1 MKKSDKSQ
9 AGWVEWLCFAAYL
22 GFLLYLV
29 FFAEQFGRA
38 DSDRVYRYNLVPF
51 QEIRRYIRHFRAL
64 GIYSVINLAGNVAVF
79 IPFGMWLPILAA
91 PARKGYHLVFYTFL
105 LSLMIESVQ
114 LLFRVGSFDVD
125 DIFLNTLGG
134 LIGFILYR
142 FLNRDSGEGPERNG
156 GQKQRR
162 NGRIL

>member
-1 MKKSDKSQ
+1 MRKSDKSQ
-9 AGWVEWLCFAAYL
+9 AGWVEWLCFTAYL

-38 DSDRVYRYNLVPF
+38 DSDRIYRYNLVPF
-51 QEIRRYIRHFRAL
+51 REIGRYIRHFRAL

-79 IPFGMWLPILAA
+79 VPFGMWLPILAS

-105 LSLMIESVQ
+105 FSLMIESVQ

-142 FLNRDSGEGPERNG
+142 FLNRSEEKKSEKKTER
-156 GQKQRR
+156 K
-162 NGRIL
+162 

>member
-1 MKKSDKSQ
+1 MKRNDKSR
-9 AGWVEWLCFAAYL
+9 AGWVEWLCFTAYL

-51 QEIRRYIRHFRAL
+51 QEIGRYIRHFRAL

-79 IPFGMWLPILAA
+79 VPFGMWLPILAA
-91 PARKGYHLVFYTFL
+91 PARKGYHLEFYSFL
-105 LSLMIESVQ
+105 LSLMIETVQ

-125 DIFLNTLGG
+125 DILLNTLGG
-134 LIGFILYR
+134 LIGFILYW
-142 FLNRDSGEGPERNG
+142 FLNRRGGKKPEKTTE
-156 GQKQRR
+156 QK
-162 NGRIL
+162 

>member
-1 MKKSDKSQ
+1 MKKGDKSQ

-38 DSDRVYRYNLVPF
+38 ESDRVYRYNLVPF
-51 QEIRRYIRHFRAL
+51 QEIRRYIRYFHTL
-64 GIYSVINLAGNVAVF
+64 GIYAVINLAGNVAVF
-79 IPFGMWLPILAA
+79 VPFGMWLPILAV

-105 LSLMIESVQ
+105 FSLMIESVQ

-125 DIFLNTLGG
+125 DLFLNTLGG
-134 LIGFILYR
+134 LIGYILYC
-142 FLNRDSGEGPERNG
+142 FLKRRSEGGTE
-156 GQKQRR
+156 
-162 NGRIL
+162 

>member
-1 MKKSDKSQ
+1 MKKRDGSR
-9 AGWVEWLCFAAYL
+9 AGWTEWLCFTAYL

-51 QEIRRYIRHFRAL
+51 REISRYIRHFRAL

-79 IPFGMWLPILAA
+79 VPFGMWLPILAA

-134 LIGFILYR
+134 LIGFILYYL
-142 FLNRDSGEGPERNG
+142 LNRGAEKKSDSGAE
-156 GQKQRR
+156 QKQQ
-162 NGRIL
+162 NGRTL

>member
-1 MKKSDKSQ
+1 M
-9 AGWVEWLCFAAYL
+9 EWLCFTAYL

-38 DSDRVYRYNLVPF
+38 DSDRIYRYNLVPF
-51 QEIRRYIRHFRAL
+51 REIGRYIRHFRAL

-79 IPFGMWLPILAA
+79 VPFGMWLPILASL
-91 PARKGYHLVFYTFL
+91 ARKGYHLVFYTFL
-105 LSLMIESVQ
+105 FSLMIESVQ

-142 FLNRDSGEGPERNG
+142 FLNRSEEKKSEKKTER
-156 GQKQRR
+156 K
-162 NGRIL
+162 